1 MFGCEAIMA
10 TRYGRTFTTRRGRR
24 GRYKYVNGRK
34 VSFVATTSRSRKPR
48 GFRESKI
55 PSIRRSERRRNYY
68 RRY

>member
-1 MFGCEAIMA
+1 MLGRETIMA

-34 VSFVATTSRSRKPR
+34 VSFVLGTGLRGTGPRRKTSYKKKRFTR
-48 GFRESKI
+48 
-55 PSIRRSERRRNYY
+55 Y